1 MPDPASADFVG
12 TGRFAFNNAAANRRE
27 LVNGGDLLKDRSV
40 PPQKLSRDAFPP
52 DIRPGPSGEKP
63 SWHDEPDKDAHEK
76 GTPPSLGDPQRYDR
90 VARADH
96 NHDFTYQRV
105 GMTQVSGTAPAE
117 YVAPFYDAGEGPHPA
132 ATPAEPHKR
141 IANWSV
147 YPDYADRIKGGAI
160 EVWTET
166 SVDAGVTWR
175 EPVLRAVVPPGSI
188 SAEYEVRDVDL
199 DPATYVVEP
208 QVRVYVKPVGHDQD
222 PALKVVRAGADGKI
236 DPDWLPAATTRKPL
250 VYADGTKP
258 AGNTVA
264 DTTSKTAF
272 LSSCTIP
279 ANRLAVGCLVRIRA
293 RGFHSTTG
301 TPTLLFELEIGGIV
315 ALASGRFSLGQVAVP
330 VAVGVQGAEVV
341 ALELV
346 HARTVVA
353 AVGEVGVENLVASGH
368 VELLPSPPSCQT
380 PRGFARP
387 GRGRMGPCNSS
398 SRTIRWS
405 PTRSGSCGTSTP
417 IRPPFAASSTSW

>member
-147 YPDYADRIKGGAI
+147 YPDYIDRIKGGAI

-166 SVDAGVTWR
+166 SVDAGATWR
-175 EPVLRAVVPPGSI
+175 EPVQRAVVPPGSI

-222 PALKVVRAGADGKI
+222 PALKVVRAGVDGKI
-236 DPDWLPAATTRKPL
+236 DEDFLPTAALTPPMPPGAVIMYGADPAPLSPLWLLCNGQFVVQVTYPALFALIGHNYNGGVDPGDGTFKLPDFQSKFPRGAATPT
-250 VYADGTKP
+250 AP
-258 AGNTVA
+258 AGTGGS
-264 DTTSKTAF
+264 DTHDHGGATGSQVGTRSDGGAGLTATAAHTHTI
-272 LSSCTIP
+272 SSASNVP
-279 ANRLAVGCLVRIRA
+279 AW
-293 RGFHSTTG
+293 
-301 TPTLLFELEIGGIV
+301 
-315 ALASGRFSLGQVAVP
+315 
-330 VAVGVQGAEVV
+330 VGVNF
-341 ALELV
+341 LIK
-346 HARTVVA
+346 T
-353 AVGEVGVENLVASGH
+353 
-368 VELLPSPPSCQT
+368 
-380 PRGFARP
+380 
-387 GRGRMGPCNSS
+387 
-398 SRTIRWS
+398 
-405 PTRSGSCGTSTP
+405 
-417 IRPPFAASSTSW
+417 

>member
-132 ATPAEPHKR
+132 ATPDEPHKR

-315 ALASGRFSLGQVAVP
+315 ALTLPFTCGSGVSDKGWSFEADAVVTAIGASGNLEVNGEGSLA
-330 VAVGVQGAEVV
+330 
-341 ALELV
+341 
-346 HARTVVA
+346 
-353 AVGEVGVENLVASGH
+353 
-368 VELLPSPPSCQT
+368 
-380 PRGFARP
+380 
-387 GRGRMGPCNSS
+387 
-398 SRTIRWS
+398 
-405 PTRSGSCGTSTP
+405 TSTTTALHGHGLNVGGITKDTTATISIIP
-417 IRPPFAASSTSW
+417 YVTWGSASPSNTVTLHTLTVEILDLDT